1 MWHVRL
7 KSNLLCG
14 RIRMSEYQYYEFCS
28 LHSPLSAAA
37 RKEMTALSSR
47 AQVGTHTAS
56 YVYHY
61 GDFRGNA
68 EALLLKYFDIFFY
81 IANWGTVRLMF
92 KYPTEQ
98 VDVEKLKKYIIKQVI
113 SCKVKE
119 NYAVLDVRVQNEEG
133 FGWTEGEEVLSELL
147 PLYKEIKSKNYQFF
161 KLVKAINDKL
171 TGKKENALSLML
183 ADTKLSSAQV
193 AFLDSVGVTERT

>member
-1 MWHVRL
+1 
-7 KSNLLCG
+7 
-14 RIRMSEYQYYEFCS
+14 MSEYQYYEFCS

-37 RKEMTALSSR
+37 RKAMQALSSR

-56 YVYHY
+56 YVYNY

-68 EALLLKYFDIFFY
+68 ETLLFKYFDIFFY

-92 KYPTEQ
+92 KYPIEQ
-98 VDVEKLKKYIIKQVI
+98 VDVEKLKKYQIKDVI

-119 NYAVLDVRVQNEEG
+119 DYVVLDVCIQNEEG
-133 FGWTEGEEVLSELL
+133 FGWTEGEGILSELL

-161 KLVKAINDKL
+161 KLIKAINDEL

-183 ADTKLSSAQV
+183 ADTKLSSAQA
-193 AFLDSVGVTERT
+193 AFLDCVGMTEST

>member
-1 MWHVRL
+1 
-7 KSNLLCG
+7 
-14 RIRMSEYQYYEFCS
+14 MSEYQYYEFCS

-37 RKEMTALSSR
+37 CKEMKALSSR

-98 VDVEKLKKYIIKQVI
+98 VDVEKLKKYHVKDVII
-113 SCKVKE
+113 CKVKE
-119 NYAVLDVRVQNEEG
+119 NYVLLDIRVQNEEG
-133 FGWTEGEEVLSELL
+133 FGWTEGEGLLSALL
-147 PLYKEIKSKNYQFF
+147 PLYEEIKLKNYQFL
-161 KLVKAINDKL
+161 KLVKAVNDEL
-171 TGKKENALSLML
+171 TGEKENSLSLML
-183 ADTKLSSAQV
+183 ARTKLSLAQA
-193 AFLDSVGVTERT
+193 AFLDRVGMTERT